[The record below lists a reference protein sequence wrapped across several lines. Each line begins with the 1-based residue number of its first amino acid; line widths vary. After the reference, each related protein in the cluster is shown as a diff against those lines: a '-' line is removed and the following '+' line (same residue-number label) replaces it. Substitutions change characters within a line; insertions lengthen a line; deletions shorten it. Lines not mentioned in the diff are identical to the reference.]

1 MNRTIALTLG
11 MVMIFGLTVAILLA
25 VMPGP
30 HKPTDY
36 LVIGCV
42 ATLLCLLLLFVV
54 MINTPKRS
62 DTAPRPLGSLSP
74 PNFHRLIN
82 LLGLF
87 QVCEFQPRQF
97 RRRRPGRY
105 RPAHA

>member
-11 MVMIFGLTVAILLA
+11 MVMVFGLTVAILLA

-54 MINTPKRS
+54 LINTAKRT
-62 DTAPRPLGSLSP
+62 DRKTEPRP
-74 PNFHRLIN
+74 
-82 LLGLF
+82 
-87 QVCEFQPRQF
+87 
-97 RRRRPGRY
+97 
-105 RPAHA
+105 

>member
-1 MNRTIALTLG
+1 
-11 MVMIFGLTVAILLA
+11 MVMIFAVTVAILLA

-54 MINTPKRS
+54 LINTPKRS
-62 DTAPRPLGSLSP
+62 DPKPDVTEPRP
-74 PNFHRLIN
+74 
-82 LLGLF
+82 
-87 QVCEFQPRQF
+87 
-97 RRRRPGRY
+97 
-105 RPAHA
+105 

>member
-1 MNRTIALTLG
+1 MNRTIGLVLG
-11 MVMIFGLTVAILLA
+11 MVMIFAVTVTILLT

-54 MINTPKRS
+54 LISAK
-62 DTAPRPLGSLSP
+62 
-74 PNFHRLIN
+74 PNRDRE
-82 LLGLF
+82 G
-87 QVCEFQPRQF
+87 
-97 RRRRPGRY
+97 
-105 RPAHA
+105 AD

>member
-1 MNRTIALTLG
+1 MNRTTGLVLG
-11 MVMIFGLTVAILLA
+11 MVMIFAVTVAILLT

-54 MINTPKRS
+54 LINTPKRP
-62 DTAPRPLGSLSP
+62 DRTDPRP
-74 PNFHRLIN
+74 
-82 LLGLF
+82 
-87 QVCEFQPRQF
+87 
-97 RRRRPGRY
+97 
-105 RPAHA
+105 

>member
-1 MNRTIALTLG
+1 MNRTTGLVLG
-11 MVMIFGLTVAILLA
+11 MVMIFAVTVAILLT

-54 MINTPKRS
+54 LINTPKHS
-62 DTAPRPLGSLSP
+62 PKPSHDQTEPRP
-74 PNFHRLIN
+74 
-82 LLGLF
+82 
-87 QVCEFQPRQF
+87 
-97 RRRRPGRY
+97 
-105 RPAHA
+105 

>member
-11 MVMIFGLTVAILLA
+11 MVTIFAVTVAILLA

-30 HKPTDY
+30 HKSTDY

-54 MINTPKRS
+54 LINSAKRS
-62 DTAPRPLGSLSP
+62 DHKTEPR
-74 PNFHRLIN
+74 
-82 LLGLF
+82 
-87 QVCEFQPRQF
+87 
-97 RRRRPGRY
+97 
-105 RPAHA
+105 A

>member
-1 MNRTIALTLG
+1 MNRTFGLTLG
-11 MVMIFGLTVAILLA
+11 MLMIFAVTVAVLLA

-54 MINTPKRS
+54 LINTPKH
-62 DTAPRPLGSLSP
+62 SP
-74 PNFHRLIN
+74 KPSHDRE
-82 LLGLF
+82 G
-87 QVCEFQPRQF
+87 VD
-97 RRRRPGRY
+97 
-105 RPAHA
+105 

>member
-11 MVMIFGLTVAILLA
+11 MLMIFGVTVAILLA

-54 MINTPKRS
+54 LINTAKRT
-62 DTAPRPLGSLSP
+62 DRKTEPRP
-74 PNFHRLIN
+74 
-82 LLGLF
+82 
-87 QVCEFQPRQF
+87 
-97 RRRRPGRY
+97 
-105 RPAHA
+105 

>member
-1 MNRTIALTLG
+1 MNRTIALTVG
-11 MVMIFGLTVAILLA
+11 MLMIFGATVAILLV

-54 MINTPKRS
+54 LVNSPKRP
-62 DTAPRPLGSLSP
+62 DGKPDPEAEPHP
-74 PNFHRLIN
+74 
-82 LLGLF
+82 
-87 QVCEFQPRQF
+87 
-97 RRRRPGRY
+97 
-105 RPAHA
+105 

>member
-1 MNRTIALTLG
+1 MNRTLALTLG
-11 MVMIFGLTVAILLA
+11 MVIIFAVTVAILLV

-54 MINTPKRS
+54 
-62 DTAPRPLGSLSP
+62 
-74 PNFHRLIN
+74 LIN
-82 LLGLF
+82 APKPPDRKT
-87 QVCEFQPRQF
+87 EPR
-97 RRRRPGRY
+97 
-105 RPAHA
+105 A